1 MSYDFHK
8 QDAALLKYVGS
19 TIRKYRIHNSIDI
32 IDFSVMCGIK
42 QDMILDIEEGNIDI
56 YLDDLSSI
64 ATALGIST
72 IDLVDIPPG

>member
-8 QDAALLKYVGS
+8 QDVALLKYVGS